1 MSRAQHPE
9 ECAVGKLDGKVAF
22 ITGAGAG
29 IAKAASILFAREGA
43 RVAVIELSPEAGS
56 GTEQSIRAQG
66 AEALFLQTDVTDA
79 DQMARAVDR
88 TVERFGRLDVLVNC
102 AGGSTQQDHPVHE
115 MDLAVWHQTIALNL
129 LHPFLACKYGIPHM
143 IESGGGSIVN
153 FASSLGM
160 VGSAKPAYAAAK
172 GGVVAFTRTL
182 AAQYAQHRIR
192 ANAIAPGLVRSER
205 QMRRWLDPKATKTSA
220 QRSYDQ
226 LMQLYPFSVS
236 EPEQIAA
243 LALFLASED
252 SGMITGATINAD
264 GGKSSYLKVI

>member
-1 MSRAQHPE
+1 M
-9 ECAVGKLDGKVAF
+9 GKLDGKVAF

-29 IAKAASILFAREGA
+29 IAKAASLMFAREGA
-43 RVAVIELSPEAGS
+43 RVAVIELSAETGVKTEEAV
-56 GTEQSIRAQG
+56 RAQG
-66 AEALFLQTDVTDA
+66 GEALFIQTDVTDPE
-79 DQMARAVDR
+79 QMARAVER
-88 TVERFGRLDVLVNC
+88 TVERYGRLDVLVNC
-102 AGGSTQQDHPVHE
+102 AGGSTQDDHPVHE
-115 MDLAVWHQTIALNL
+115 MDLAVWHKTIALNL

-143 IESGGGSIVN
+143 IKAGGGSIIN

-160 VGSAKPAYAAAK
+160 VGSGKPAYAASK
-172 GGVVAFTRTL
+172 GGIVAFTRTL

-205 QMRRWLDPKATKTSA
+205 QLKRWLDPDAAKTPA

-243 LALFLASED
+243 LALFLASDD
-252 SGMITGATINAD
+252 STMMTGTTINAD
-264 GGKSSYLKVI
+264 GGKSSYLKVME

>member
-1 MSRAQHPE
+1 M
-9 ECAVGKLDGKVAF
+9 GKLDGKVAF

-29 IAKAASILFAREGA
+29 IAKAASLMFAREGA
-43 RVAVIELSPEAGS
+43 RVGVIELNAETGARTEEAV
-56 GTEQSIRAQG
+56 RARG
-66 AEALFLQTDVTDA
+66 GEALFIQTDVTDA
-79 DQMARAVDR
+79 EQMARAVER

-102 AGGSTQQDHPVHE
+102 AGGSTQEDHPVHE
-115 MDLAVWHQTIALNL
+115 MDLAVWHKTIALNL

-143 IESGGGSIVN
+143 IEAGGGSIVN

-160 VGSAKPAYAAAK
+160 VGSGKPAYAASK
-172 GGVVAFTRTL
+172 GGIVAFTRTL

-205 QMRRWLDPKATKTSA
+205 QLNRWLDPEAPKTPA

-243 LALFLASED
+243 LALFLASDD
-252 SGMITGATINAD
+252 SSMMTGSTVHAD
-264 GGKSSYLKVI
+264 GGKSSYLKVMA

>member
-1 MSRAQHPE
+1 M
-9 ECAVGKLDGKVAF
+9 GKLDGKVAF

-29 IAKAASILFAREGA
+29 IAKAASLMFAREGA
-43 RVAVIELSPEAGS
+43 RVAVIELNAATGA
-56 GTEQSIRAQG
+56 GTEEAVRAQG
-66 AEALFLQTDVTDA
+66 GDALFIQTDVTDPQ
-79 DQMARAVDR
+79 QMARAVER
-88 TVERFGRLDVLVNC
+88 TVAQFGRLDVLVNC
-102 AGGSTQQDHPVHE
+102 AGGSTQDDHPVHE
-115 MDLAVWHQTIALNL
+115 MDLAVWHKTIALNL

-143 IESGGGSIVN
+143 IKGGGGSIVN

-160 VGSAKPAYAAAK
+160 VGSGKPAYAAAK
-172 GGVVAFTRTL
+172 GGIVAFTRTL

-205 QMRRWLDPKATKTSA
+205 QLNRWLNPNAEKMPA

-243 LALFLASED
+243 LALFLASDE
-252 SGMITGATINAD
+252 SGMMTGTTVNAD
-264 GGKSSYLKVI
+264 GGKSSYLKVTG